1 MTMSYVELHAC
12 SAFSFLRG
20 GSFPEQLAETAA
32 EMKMPAMALLDGNGV
47 YGAQRFSVAA
57 RERKVRPIVGC
68 ELSIDDG
75 SVLPVLVENRTG
87 YKNLCELLT
96 QAHLR
101 SEKGKCA
108 VRWNELSQFA
118 KGLVALFGSESTGC
132 QPVASGSLPDAISP
146 RARRFV
152 PGLRQPAANNP
163 EGFRGAPWSAEDR
176 VRFLIDTFGCENVF
190 VEIQRHFIRGEDRI
204 NRDLID
210 VARAYRLPLLAT
222 NGVKYAKR
230 YGREVL
236 DVFTCIREHTHLDVA
251 GKLLAQNAERHLKS
265 DRQMRAIFPDLPEAI
280 ENTSRLAERLVFS
293 LEHLGY
299 EFPEYPAPAGHTM
312 DSFLRTIVWFGAQ
325 QRYAAISTKVKR
337 QLEEELALITKLG
350 FPGYFLIV
358 WDIVNFCREHNI
370 MVQGRGSAANSAVCY
385 CLGIT
390 PVDPVENHLVFERF
404 LNESRKGWPDID
416 LDLPSGDRREAVIQE
431 IYRRYGKHGAA
442 MTANVITYR
451 GRSAAREIGKAL
463 NFAPSIIDRFSHL
476 FASGDFPHTLELE
489 SQIEQAGLPKDHP
502 RMPAFIRLY
511 RAIYGLPRH
520 LGQHSGGMI
529 ICQNKLSSFVPL
541 ENASMPGRVVAQW
554 DKDDCEDLGIVKVD
568 LLGLGM
574 MSVMQDA
581 FELCRER
588 GRPLD
593 LAHIPTNDK
602 QTFEIMQK
610 ADTIGVFQIESRAQM
625 ATLPRMKPECFY
637 DVVIEVAIIRP
648 GPIQGDMVHP
658 YLARR
663 AGREPPTYFDPRL
676 EPVLKR
682 TLGVPLFQEQML
694 KIAMVMADFSGDE
707 AEELRRALSF
717 HRSEERMNKVCA
729 KLRTAMEGKGVAP
742 DKIEKVVQSISSFAL
757 YGFPESHAISF
768 AILAYGSAYLKVH
781 RAPEFYASLLNNQ
794 PMGFYTPA
802 TIVKDAQRHGLK
814 IKPICVSQSNWRCT
828 VVDHNTVRLGFC
840 IVNGLHQEHAEEL
853 VRQRQSQQFD
863 SLDDF
868 KRRVSLSKEELR
880 RLAELGGLNCL
891 AEHRRAA
898 MWEVEE
904 TLHDDLLDRLGSAR
918 VSRANASPART
929 ERVPPART
937 SLVSGN
943 NSGSDF
949 EQSAF
954 RRDAETNTRDASAT
968 RKSPLSP
975 MTLPERV
982 KADYETMNLT
992 TGPHPMKLLRE
1003 SLPNIWRAIDL
1014 VHARHGSIIQIAGNV
1029 ICRQRPGTAKGF
1041 VFISLEDETGVSN
1054 AIVQPDLFERFR
1066 LVITEEAFLLI
1077 EGEVQNSDNVVLIKA
1092 REIKPLLHDQLVGS
1106 ASHDFH

>member
-1 MTMSYVELHAC
+1 MSYIELHAC

-20 GSFPEQLAETAA
+20 GSFPEQLAEVAA
-32 EMKMPAMALLDGNGV
+32 ELEMPAMALLDCNGV

-57 RERKVRPIVGC
+57 REHHVRPIIGC
-68 ELSIDDG
+68 ELSMED
-75 SVLPVLVENRTG
+75 SAVLPVLVENRTG

-96 QAHLR
+96 KAHLHN
-101 SEKGKCA
+101 EKGKCT
-108 VRWNELSQFA
+108 VRWDELPEFA
-118 KGLVALFGSESTGC
+118 KGLVALVGAPLVNCRVSVSDANGS
-132 QPVASGSLPDAISP
+132 
-146 RARRFV
+146 RRFTETPYKRIEMV
-152 PGLRQPAANNP
+152 IH
-163 EGFRGAPWSAEDR
+163 
-176 VRFLIDTFGCENVF
+176 VFGHENVF
-190 VEIQRHFIRGEDRI
+190 VEIQRHFIRGEERV
-204 NRDLID
+204 NRELID
-210 VARAYRLPLLAT
+210 LARAHRLSLLAT
-222 NGVKYAKR
+222 NGVKYAKP

-236 DVFTCIREHTHLDVA
+236 DVFTCIREHTHLDAA
-251 GKLLAQNAERHLKS
+251 GKLLTQNAERYLKS
-265 DRQMRAIFPDLPEAI
+265 DRQMRAIFADLPETI
-280 ENTSRLAERLVFS
+280 ENTARLAERLMFS
-293 LEHLGY
+293 LENLGY
-299 EFPEYPAPAGHTM
+299 EFPEYPVPAGHTM

-325 QRYAAISTKVKR
+325 QRYAAISTKVKH
-337 QLEEELALITKLG
+337 QLEAELALITKLR

-358 WDIVNFCREHNI
+358 WDIINFCREHNI

-442 MTANVITYR
+442 MTANVISYR

-463 NFAPSIIDRFSHL
+463 NFSPSIIDRFSHL

-489 SQIEQAGLPKDHP
+489 SQIEQAGLPKNHP

-541 ENASMPGRVVAQW
+541 ENASMPDRVVAQW

-593 LAHIPTNDK
+593 LAHISKDDHK
-602 QTFEIMQK
+602 TFEIMQR

-729 KLRTAMEGKGVAP
+729 KLRIAMERKGVTT
-742 DKIEKVVQSISSFAL
+742 DKIDKIVQSISSFAL

-814 IKPICVSQSNWRCT
+814 IKPVCVSQSEWRCT
-828 VVDHNTVRLGFC
+828 VVDDNTVRLGFC
-840 IVNGLHQEHAEEL
+840 VVSGLREEHAEEL
-853 VRQRQSQQFD
+853 VRQRQDRLFD
-863 SLDDF
+863 SLDDC
-868 KRRVSLSKEELR
+868 KRRVPLSKDELR
-880 RLAELGGLNCL
+880 TLAELGAFNCF
-891 AEHRRAA
+891 AKHRRAA
-898 MWEVEE
+898 MWNVEE
-904 TLHDDLLDRLGSAR
+904 TLHNDLLTHNVSHPDPAGAGEGPRPRGFDQTGNIEHSIPLCEVPRSAR
-918 VSRANASPART
+918 
-929 ERVPPART
+929 
-937 SLVSGN
+937 
-943 NSGSDF
+943 D
-949 EQSAF
+949 
-954 RRDAETNTRDASAT
+954 D
-968 RKSPLSP
+968 SPLSR

-982 KADYETMNLT
+982 KADYDTMNLT

-1014 VHARHGSIIQIAGNV
+1014 PHARHGSIIQIAGNV

-1041 VFISLEDETGVSN
+1041 VFVSLEDETGVSN
-1054 AIVQPDLFERFR
+1054 AIVDPGLFEHFR
-1066 LVITEEAFLLI
+1066 LVITEESFLLI
-1077 EGEVQNSDNVVLIKA
+1077 EGEVQNSDNVILIKA
-1092 REIKPLLHDQLVGS
+1092 REIRPLLHDQLVGS
-1106 ASHDFH
+1106 ESHDFH

>member
-1 MTMSYVELHAC
+1 V
-12 SAFSFLRG
+12 
-20 GSFPEQLAETAA
+20 
-32 EMKMPAMALLDGNGV
+32 
-47 YGAQRFSVAA
+47 
-57 RERKVRPIVGC
+57 
-68 ELSIDDG
+68 
-75 SVLPVLVENRTG
+75 
-87 YKNLCELLT
+87 
-96 QAHLR
+96 
-101 SEKGKCA
+101 
-108 VRWNELSQFA
+108 
-118 KGLVALFGSESTGC
+118 FG
-132 QPVASGSLPDAISP
+132 
-146 RARRFV
+146 R
-152 PGLRQPAANNP
+152 
-163 EGFRGAPWSAEDR
+163 
-176 VRFLIDTFGCENVF
+176 ENVF
-190 VEIQRHFIRGEDRI
+190 VEIQRHFIRGEERV
-204 NRDLID
+204 NRELID
-210 VARAYRLPLLAT
+210 LARAHRLSLLAT
-222 NGVKYAKR
+222 NGVKYAKP

-236 DVFTCIREHTHLDVA
+236 DVFTCIREHTHLDAA
-251 GKLLAQNAERHLKS
+251 GKLLTQNAERYLKS
-265 DRQMRAIFPDLPEAI
+265 DRQMRAIFADLPETI
-280 ENTSRLAERLVFS
+280 ENTARLAERLMFS
-293 LEHLGY
+293 LENLGY
-299 EFPEYPAPAGHTM
+299 EFPEYPVPTDHTM

-325 QRYAAISTKVKR
+325 QRYAAISTKVKQ
-337 QLEEELALITKLG
+337 QLEEELALITKLR

-358 WDIVNFCREHNI
+358 WDILNFCREHNI

-416 LDLPSGDRREAVIQE
+416 LDLPSGNRREAVIQE

-442 MTANVITYR
+442 MTANVISYR

-463 NFAPSIIDRFSHL
+463 NFSPSIIDRFSHL

-593 LAHIPTNDK
+593 LAHIPKDDHK
-602 QTFEIMQK
+602 TFEIMQR

-729 KLRTAMEGKGVAP
+729 KLRIAMERKGVTT
-742 DKIEKVVQSISSFAL
+742 DKIDKIVQSISSFAL

-814 IKPICVSQSNWRCT
+814 IKPVCVSQSEWRCT
-828 VVDHNTVRLGFC
+828 VVDDNSVRLGFC
-840 IVNGLHQEHAEEL
+840 VVSGLREEHAEEL
-853 VRQRQSQQFD
+853 VRQRKEQPFD
-863 SLDDF
+863 SLDDC
-868 KRRVSLSKEELR
+868 KRRVPFSKDELR
-880 RLAELGGLNCL
+880 TLAELGALNCF
-891 AEHRRAA
+891 AEHRRTA
-898 MWEVEE
+898 MWDVEE
-904 TLHDDLLDRLGSAR
+904 TLHDDLLTHNVSHPERSEGPRLQSFDHTGNIEHSI
-918 VSRANASPART
+918 PLC
-929 ERVPPART
+929 EVPR
-937 SLVSGN
+937 S
-943 NSGSDF
+943 
-949 EQSAF
+949 
-954 RRDAETNTRDASAT
+954 TRDD
-968 RKSPLSP
+968 SPLSR

-982 KADYETMNLT
+982 KADYDTMNLT

-1014 VHARHGSIIQIAGNV
+1014 SHARHGSVIQIAGNV

-1041 VFISLEDETGVSN
+1041 VFVSLEDETGVSN
-1054 AIVQPDLFERFR
+1054 AIVDPDLFEHFR
-1066 LVITEEAFLLI
+1066 LAITEEAFLLI
-1077 EGEVQNSDNVVLIKA
+1077 EGEVQNSDNVILIKA
-1092 REIKPLLHDQLVGS
+1092 REIRPLTHEQLVGS
-1106 ASHDFH
+1106 ESHDFH